1 MARYTH
7 KNNLVIVTTLDGLR
21 FRSLISVF
29 GVNFI
34 HKKEYFTLP
43 KVTSTITKEN
53 QTLVHF
59 SQSTYLLIVR
69 VCKIYI

>member
-7 KNNLVIVTTLDGLR
+7 KNNLVIVTMLDGLKI
-21 FRSLISVF
+21 FPYFSV

-34 HKKEYFTLP
+34 PKITFP

-59 SQSTYLLIVR
+59 SQSTYTYLYVVR

>member
-1 MARYTH
+1 MVRYTH

-21 FRSLISVF
+21 FRFPYFSV

-59 SQSTYLLIVR
+59 SQSTYLLT
-69 VCKIYI
+69 KLLSTSM